1 MCGVAGVATC
11 AGIEYRRSGPVHVC
25 MCTSDCQ
32 SVCVNECLANCWS
45 VRLYEWLS
53 GWPTGWIADWLIAM
67 LAVTSDAL
75 DLMYCGSDLSMQ
87 W

>member
-1 MCGVAGVATC
+1 M
-11 AGIEYRRSGPVHVC
+11 
-25 MCTSDCQ
+25 
-32 SVCVNECLANCWS
+32 
-45 VRLYEWLS
+45 
-53 GWPTGWIADWLIAM
+53 ADWLIAM